1 MRTREVSREGQW
13 LAALPVSVSAWLVP
27 GLGHLMLGK
36 RGRALAFFGVV
47 MALFFYGLHLKG
59 QLFEVQN
66 VDVLTLLAGIAEMG
80 VGLPYFV
87 ADLMGLGRGE
97 VTAVTYEYGYTLLI
111 VAGLMN
117 ALIVL
122 DAYDIAVGR
131 KE

>member
-1 MRTREVSREGQW
+1 MRTREVSREGQS
-13 LAALPVSVSAWLVP
+13 LAAVPVAVSAWLLP

-36 RGRALAFFGVV
+36 RGRGLACFGVV
-47 MALFFYGLHLKG
+47 MGLFLFGLYLQG
-59 QLFEVQN
+59 QLFQIQGA
-66 VDVLTLLAGIAEMG
+66 DPLTFLAGIAEMG

-87 ADLMGLGRGE
+87 AKLMRLGTGE

-117 ALIVL
+117 ALVVL

-131 KE
+131 KH